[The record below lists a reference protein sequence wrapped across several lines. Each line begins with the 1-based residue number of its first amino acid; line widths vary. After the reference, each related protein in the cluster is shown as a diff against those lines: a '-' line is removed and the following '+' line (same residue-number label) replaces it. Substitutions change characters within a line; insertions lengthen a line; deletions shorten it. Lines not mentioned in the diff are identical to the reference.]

1 MSPITKEVAAH
12 VLFHFRGEG
21 YPPGSFTETLLLA
34 FARAD
39 SRNFMKLDM
48 AFPDYGELCTSPRK
62 SSTGST
68 SSEQSS
74 RGSNDVLW
82 QSELVPHR

>member
-21 YPPGSFTETLLLA
+21 YPPGSFTEALLIA

-39 SRNFMKLDM
+39 SQNFMALNM
-48 AFPDYGELCTSPRK
+48 VFPDYGEAMYLAKEKLDGIDKLRAIFK
-62 SSTGST
+62 G
-68 SSEQSS
+68 EHD
-74 RGSNDVLW
+74 G
-82 QSELVPHR
+82 

>member
-21 YPPGSFTETLLLA
+21 YPPGSFIEALLLA

-39 SRNFMKLDM
+39 SMNTIKLGKG
-48 AFPDYGELCTSPRK
+48 FPDYYLAMRLAKE
-62 SSTGST
+62 
-68 SSEQSS
+68 
-74 RGSNDVLW
+74 DVDGIEKLRAIFNEE
-82 QSELVPHR
+82 SYDG

>member
-21 YPPGSFTETLLLA
+21 FPPGSFIEALLLA

-39 SRNFMKLDM
+39 SQNFMALAM
-48 AFPDYGELCTSPRK
+48 AFPDYGEAMHLAK
-62 SSTGST
+62 
-68 SSEQSS
+68 E
-74 RGSNDVLW
+74 
-82 QSELVPHR
+82 ELDGIDKLRAIFKGEHDG

>member
-1 MSPITKEVAAH
+1 MTTISPEVAAH

-21 YPPGSFTETLLLA
+21 FPPGSFTEALLLA

-48 AFPDYGELCTSPRK
+48 AFPDYGGAMRLAKEELDGIDKLRAIFK
-62 SSTGST
+62 G
-68 SSEQSS
+68 E
-74 RGSNDVLW
+74 
-82 QSELVPHR
+82 

>member
-48 AFPDYGELCTSPRK
+48 AFPDYGEAMYLAK
-62 SSTGST
+62 
-68 SSEQSS
+68 E
-74 RGSNDVLW
+74 
-82 QSELVPHR
+82 ELDGIDKLRAIFKGE